1 MLSVEENMRKETD
14 RIMKNR
20 AMTKTMTTMG
30 LLMAVGLI
38 LPYATSHAFGIPG
51 TILLP
56 MHFPIFLMGM
66 LCGPLWGIVGGLLVP
81 LLSSLLTGM
90 PAFYP
95 MLPVMMC
102 ELAVYGGITGLLYAK
117 KKMKLYPS
125 LILAMIA
132 GRLVHG
138 AVWAAL
144 FLVGGKAVT
153 FASAFAFVIDGI
165 PGTALQLLLI
175 PFIVKAVEKY
185 TAMEENGKAQRN
197 EVVEKAKAMIA
208 SEEASFVVI
217 KNNQIIYQD
226 KGNGVK
232 PIMKVL
238 DTDRELLQGAV
249 IVDKIIGKAAAM
261 MLSMGGAVSVYGSL
275 MSQAAEEYLE
285 KKGIEHSYGR
295 CIQVISNRTGDGLCP
310 LERAVADIDD
320 EAQAYEK
327 LKETIAKLMKAV
339 V

>member
-144 FLVGGKAVT
+144 FLAGGKAVT

-175 PFIVKAVEKY
+175 PLIVKAVEKY
-185 TAMEENGKAQRN
+185 TAM
-197 EVVEKAKAMIA
+197 EKAKAMIA